1 MLICS
6 FLGFGKY
13 SIQAPFYLSM
23 MVYFP
28 KRFSGHDLIRII
40 ELIAERDKA
49 MVMEAVASTAEE
61 DSPDDSGADADNQ

>member
-1 MLICS
+1 
-6 FLGFGKY
+6 
-13 SIQAPFYLSM
+13 M

-61 DSPDDSGADADNQ
+61 DSPDDPGADADNQ